1 MEGIPWPFGSISPV
15 GWLRDFLQP
24 MSRRKHCDLE
34 EQLKFA
40 QQETERLAAENK
52 YWEAECKRLQEDL
65 RYYKDW
71 WYGKDMR
78 ISSPLTEFE
87 EHLDGPKDEGHEWKW
102 YASSCPCCRRP
113 LDITVRSR
121 PNESELDE
129 SQWRGSS
136 TSHPRYARYAYT
148 CVMWGT
154 NPGYALG
161 AAVLGARLKELQRES
176 GEEADLVL
184 MHTDDV
190 PENYL
195 RELGQIWTLQQTEY
209 IDGVAAL
216 YTTKGTRFDGVFT
229 KLSAWN
235 LVQYEKVLLL
245 DIDTFPLKSLHE
257 LFNLEAPAAFIRGN
271 GSTEHGEVIDGRS
284 FFLDGSWA
292 ERAWQ
297 QAGGINA
304 GVILLRPSEVVFQQM
319 LKEVT
324 SENHPAHI
332 AGNGPEQDYLTRFF
346 AADLK
351 NPWRHIDVSYN
362 FQLHHVPFALEKV
375 IEHTSRDP
383 EYQEEWKPRRLNI
396 DPEEIKLIH
405 FSGELKYWHMLLS
418 RPGEETSEMDNE
430 RFAEMM
436 ISQFASYNMWVTGED
451 DCCQFH
457 CHRDESGRIFLN
469 CENGTTKDVSDF
481 VERSFQ
487 HVRGIAITSISAWRS
502 CAESLMKQQ
511 PGLLDTVKNPQVA
524 VSCWAIDTAVEV
536 QWPKEGDAW
545 HVGRVVGVHE
555 DGSYTVHYHNY
566 DRSSWMTH
574 MERRVDKKRMRL
586 LEEVR
591 GPAIPFEELEV
602 GKKYQGLV
610 RFVVSYGAFVDVGTH
625 LGLLHQTRIS
635 LESIDCVNDVLYEGQ
650 QVDVWVTEI
659 KEEEHKFSLTMV
671 EGLTG
676 LAKDLRP
683 FADLEGECRAGVVS
697 RIVPFGVF
705 VTVTLDSGAFA
716 DGLVHKSKIKDG
728 LIENLEDVVSL
739 GQEVKVKIE
748 KVDLWADRMDLVP
761 DGDGD
766 ERDGFSDG
774 FGALCSLQNVA
785 PEAWLSKSG
794 EAFDA
799 IAAPYIDIL

>member
-1 MEGIPWPFGSISPV
+1 MEGIPWPFGSSPL

-34 EQLKFA
+34 EQLNLA
-40 QQETERLAAENK
+40 QQETKRLAAENK
-52 YWEAECKRLQEDL
+52 YWEEECKRLQEDL

-71 WYGKDMR
+71 WYGKEMR
-78 ISSPLTEFE
+78 ISSPLTQFE

-113 LDITVRSR
+113 LDITVRTR
-121 PNESELDE
+121 PRESQLTEE
-129 SQWRGSS
+129 TQWRGSAS
-136 TSHPRYARYAYT
+136 VSQYAYA

-161 AAVLGARLKELQRES
+161 AAVLGARLKELQKES

-229 KLSAWN
+229 KLNAWN

-271 GSTEHGEVIDGRS
+271 GSNEHGEVMDGRS
-284 FFLDGSWA
+284 FFLDETWA

-304 GVILLRPSEVVFQQM
+304 GVILLQPSEVLFQQM

-418 RPGEETSEMDNE
+418 RPGEETSQMDNE

-436 ISQFASYNMWVTGED
+436 MSQFASYNMWVTGED

-457 CHRDESGRIFLN
+457 CHRDESGRIILN
-469 CENGTTKDVSDF
+469 CENGTTMDVSDL

-487 HVRGIAITSISAWRS
+487 HVRGIAVSSISAWRF

-511 PGLLDTVKNPQVA
+511 PGLLDEVKNPQVA
-524 VSCWAIDTAVEV
+524 QNCWAIDTAVEV

-545 HVGRVVGVHE
+545 HVGRVAGVHE

-566 DRSSWMTH
+566 DRCSWITH
-574 MERRVDKKRMRL
+574 MERRVSRERMRL

-635 LESIDCVNDVLYEGQ
+635 LEAIDCVNDVLYEGQ

-659 KEEEHKFSLTMV
+659 KEEERKFSLTMV

-676 LAKDLRP
+676 LAKDLTP
-683 FADLEGECRAGVVS
+683 FADLAGECRAGVVS

-728 LIENLEDVVSL
+728 FIENLEDVVSL

-748 KVDLWADRMDLVP
+748 TVDLWADRMTLVL
-761 DGDGD
+761 DEGDGF
-766 ERDGFSDG
+766 RGPV
-774 FGALCSLQNVA
+774 LCTFQNVA
-785 PEAWLSKSG
+785 EPWLPKSG

-799 IAAPYIDIL
+799 IAAPYIL